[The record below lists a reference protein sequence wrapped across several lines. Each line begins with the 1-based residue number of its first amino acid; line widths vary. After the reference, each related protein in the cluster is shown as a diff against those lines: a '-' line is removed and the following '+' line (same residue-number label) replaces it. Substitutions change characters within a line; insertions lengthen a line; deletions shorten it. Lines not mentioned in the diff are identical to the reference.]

1 MSSLS
6 FRAYSLAY
14 DSVKTPVRLL
24 LRSQPGLTS
33 FFSIRKTVTF
43 NPVLDVLRTKI
54 CLIQPAL
61 GQCLGVTSCVSGSG
75 SDNT

>member
-24 LRSQPGLTS
+24 LSSQPGLTS

-43 NPVLDVLRTKI
+43 NPVLDGLSNRI
-54 CLIQPAL
+54 
-61 GQCLGVTSCVSGSG
+61 
-75 SDNT
+75 